1 MPVLINLVNRTEGDI
16 LELGSGIFSTPYL
29 HWACYANKRK
39 LVSYDNSPEFINL
52 MQQYANDY
60 HEVVSVTDYADAKI
74 EKFWSIAFVD
84 HDPAFRRGIDAG
96 RLANYAQ
103 FVVLHDSDPRNDND
117 YHYPDIYPLYKYR
130 WDFTE
135 VVPHTTI
142 LSNFVNL
149 DDFKL

>member
-1 MPVLINLVNRTEGDI
+1 MNLVNRTEGDI

-39 LVSYDNSPEFINL
+39 LVTYDNSPEYIGL

-60 HEVVSVTDYADAKI
+60 HQVISLDDFADADI

-84 HDPAFRRGIDAG
+84 HDPAFRRGVEAG

-103 FVVLHDSDPRNDND
+103 FVVLHDSDPRNDASYN
-117 YHYPDIYPLYKYR
+117 YPEIYPLYKYR

-135 VVPHTTI
+135 VRPNTTI

-149 DDFKL
+149 EDFKL